1 MSTSG
6 GIVLGGLSEATVHL
20 NAAAILT
27 LFSAPTT
34 IVAAPGAN
42 KAIVIVNSF
51 GEFKA
56 GLTAYGA
63 VSLAAYYA
71 APLLA
76 NQATVGLDALL
87 DGNQTSKITSA
98 IPMPQQASLA
108 ADGAILSQGF
118 TRTLAANAALVI
130 GSITSDPQH
139 QSGIVTSAPVS
150 GGTGYVIGDTGT
162 VDGKLF
168 GTAAAY
174 VVDTVAAIT
183 GAVLTYHLASV
194 GTGYDLISNPH
205 STTAAGAQ
213 PGIGTGF
220 TLNVTAINPADGDM
234 YVTILYQTLTLH

>member
-1 MSTSG
+1 M
-6 GIVLGGLSEATVHL
+6 HL
-20 NAAAILT
+20 DAAAILT

-42 KAIVIVNSF
+42 KAIVVVNSF

-56 GLTAYGA
+56 ATTAYGT
-63 VSLAAYYA
+63 VSLAAYYG

-87 DGNQTSKITSA
+87 DGNQTSKLTSA
-98 IPMPQQASLA
+98 VPMLQGAGGSLIDPPLA
-108 ADGAILSQGF
+108 TGY
-118 TRTLAANAALVI
+118 TRTLVANAPLVV

-139 QSGIVTSAPVS
+139 QSAILTTALVA
-150 GGTGYVIGDTGT
+150 GGADYVIGDTGT
-162 VDGKLF
+162 VNGKVF

-174 VVDTVAAIT
+174 VVDTVAAVT
-183 GAVLTYHLASV
+183 GAVLTYRLVSL
-194 GTGYDLISNPH
+194 GTGYDTISNPH

-220 TLNVTAINPADGDM
+220 TLNITAINPADGDM
-234 YVTILYQTLTLH
+234 YVTVLYQTLTLH